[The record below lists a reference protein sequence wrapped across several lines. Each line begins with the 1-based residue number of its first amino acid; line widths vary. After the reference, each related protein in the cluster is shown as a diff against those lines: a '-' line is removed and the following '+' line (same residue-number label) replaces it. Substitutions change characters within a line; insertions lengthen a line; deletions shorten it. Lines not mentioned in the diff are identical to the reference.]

1 VLSEITVTAQPKD
14 GSAPA
19 QAVKLMKAEADFSQE
34 KFPVANAIDGNP
46 KTGWAIANPGQETNV
61 RRVAKFHLEKPAGF
75 AGGTRFLVTLE
86 HTQGK
91 QLALGSFR
99 LSLGHEVG
107 SELPVAQRR
116 EQEFATEFSKWL
128 TTERARTVEWQV
140 LKPTAMKANLALL
153 TLQPDLSVFATGDQS
168 KSDTYDLK
176 FRVPAGVTAFRLEAI
191 PDDRLPEHGPGA
203 VYYEGPRGDFF
214 LSEFSVSASGQPVK
228 FSTATDSYGKA
239 GIGRGTAR
247 AANCIDGD
255 QQSGWSINGGQG
267 RRHVAVFNLA
277 EPLAAA
283 GEIDLHMLFEKHYA
297 APLGRFRISVT
308 TDKRAVEARDF
319 SEEIEALLLKPEAQ
333 LSATDLA
340 ALRRQFTLVAPQL
353 ATARQE
359 IEKLRKQMP
368 EIPTTLVMRERPP
381 ENPRATFIHNRGEFL
396 QPTDKVEPGVI
407 AALHPLP
414 PGAPKNRLALARWL
428 VAEDNPLTARVV
440 VNRAW
445 QAFFGRGLVETVAD
459 FGLQGELPSH
469 PELLDWL
476 ATEFMRDGWS
486 QKRLHKL
493 IVLSA
498 TYQQAATVTPELLER
513 DPGNV
518 LLARAPRFR
527 LDAEV
532 IRDTVLKSS
541 GLLSTKIG
549 GPSVYPPQPASVTSE
564 GVYAARAWPE
574 STGPDRY
581 RRGLYTFAKR
591 SMPFAMFNTFDAPS
605 GEACLARREVSNT
618 PLQALTL
625 MNDIVFTE
633 AAQALGKQLGGTS
646 GTIEEKMTG
655 LFRRILTRAPSQDE
669 LGRLVN
675 FYEAQ
680 LARFAAKE
688 LDAKVVAG
696 GGDGDVN
703 ARAAWTV
710 VARALFNLDET
721 VTKG

>member
-1 VLSEITVTAQPKD
+1 
-14 GSAPA
+14 
-19 QAVKLMKAEADFSQE
+19 
-34 KFPVANAIDGNP
+34 
-46 KTGWAIANPGQETNV
+46 
-61 RRVAKFHLEKPAGF
+61 
-75 AGGTRFLVTLE
+75 
-86 HTQGK
+86 
-91 QLALGSFR
+91 
-99 LSLGHEVG
+99 
-107 SELPVAQRR
+107 
-116 EQEFATEFSKWL
+116 
-128 TTERARTVEWQV
+128 
-140 LKPTAMKANLALL
+140 
-153 TLQPDLSVFATGDQS
+153 
-168 KSDTYDLK
+168 
-176 FRVPAGVTAFRLEAI
+176 
-191 PDDRLPEHGPGA
+191 
-203 VYYEGPRGDFF
+203 
-214 LSEFSVSASGQPVK
+214 
-228 FSTATDSYGKA
+228 
-239 GIGRGTAR
+239 
-247 AANCIDGD
+247 
-255 QQSGWSINGGQG
+255 
-267 RRHVAVFNLA
+267 
-277 EPLAAA
+277 
-283 GEIDLHMLFEKHYA
+283 
-297 APLGRFRISVT
+297 
-308 TDKRAVEARDF
+308 
-319 SEEIEALLLKPEAQ
+319 
-333 LSATDLA
+333 
-340 ALRRQFTLVAPQL
+340 
-353 ATARQE
+353 
-359 IEKLRKQMP
+359 
-368 EIPTTLVMRERPP
+368 
-381 ENPRATFIHNRGEFL
+381 
-396 QPTDKVEPGVI
+396 
-407 AALHPLP
+407 
-414 PGAPKNRLALARWL
+414 
-428 VAEDNPLTARVV
+428 
-440 VNRAW
+440 
-445 QAFFGRGLVETVAD
+445 VETVAD

-476 ATEFMRDGWS
+476 ATEFMREGWS